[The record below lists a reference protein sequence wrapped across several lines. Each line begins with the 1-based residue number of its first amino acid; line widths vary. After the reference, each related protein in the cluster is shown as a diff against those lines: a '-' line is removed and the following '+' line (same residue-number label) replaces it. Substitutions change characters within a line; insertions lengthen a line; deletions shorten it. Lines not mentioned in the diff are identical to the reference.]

1 MNFRNKRRDEPEINL
16 IAFIDVLLVVLIFLM
31 LSSTFAVH
39 NKLALNLPKAQAS
52 TSSKDETPSTPLIV
66 RLDGSYQLGAE
77 NIAAGDMIAL
87 QVALGKLPK
96 KETFLVIHAD
106 AQSSHQ
112 SVISALQV
120 AQSLGLVRIT
130 FATQNAIAKP

>member
-1 MNFRNKRRDEPEINL
+1 MNFRKKRNDEPEINL

-31 LSSTFAVH
+31 LSSTFAMH
-39 NKLALNLPKAQAS
+39 NKLALKLPKAQAS
-52 TSSKDETPSTPLIV
+52 ESSKDDPQSTPLMV
-66 RLDGSYQLGAE
+66 RIDGSYQLGTD
-77 NIAAGDMIAL
+77 NIPAGDMLAL
-87 QVALGKLPK
+87 ERALAKLPQK
-96 KETFLVIHAD
+96 DTLLVIHAD

-120 AQSLGLVRIT
+120 AQNVGLVRIT

>member
-1 MNFRNKRRDEPEINL
+1 MNFRKKRNDEPEINL

-31 LSSTFAVH
+31 LSSTFAMH
-39 NKLALNLPKAQAS
+39 NKLALKLPQAQAS
-52 TSSKDETPSTPLIV
+52 ESSKDDPQSTPLMV
-66 RLDGSYQLGAE
+66 RIDGSYQLGPD
-77 NIAAGDMIAL
+77 NIPAGDMLAL
-87 QVALGKLPK
+87 ERALAQLPQK
-96 KETFLVIHAD
+96 DTLLVIHAD

-120 AQSLGLVRIT
+120 AQNVGLVRIT